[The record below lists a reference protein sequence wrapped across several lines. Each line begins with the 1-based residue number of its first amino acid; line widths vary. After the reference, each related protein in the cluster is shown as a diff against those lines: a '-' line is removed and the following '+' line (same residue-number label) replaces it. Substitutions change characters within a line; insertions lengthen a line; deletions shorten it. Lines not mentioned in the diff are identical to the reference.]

1 MDKNGSN
8 QSSRP
13 EVFLRKGVL
22 KICNKFTGENP
33 IPKGEKFAAYFQNT
47 LSKEHLWNA
56 ASLARTCS
64 VIILII
70 TSFDIKL
77 A

>member
-1 MDKNGSN
+1 M
-8 QSSRP
+8 
-13 EVFLRKGVL
+13 
-22 KICNKFTGENP
+22 
-33 IPKGEKFAAYFQNT
+33 PKGKKFAAHFQNT

-70 TSFDIKL
+70 TSFDITL